1 MIDILRGLR
10 PLFNGHFIDVGVNIG
25 QTLIKVNAVFND
37 VNYIGF
43 EPNPSC
49 VHYVYELLRINKLV
63 GYQIF
68 PLGIGNK
75 SEVLKLNFFSSD
87 KSDSSA
93 SIIQN
98 YRPNHV
104 EDHFIYVPIYDN
116 AAIRRFLPSKET
128 SIVKIDVEGAELEVL
143 LGLVEW
149 IKEFAP
155 IIILEILPVYA
166 PKNTTRLNRQLR
178 IEDLF
183 RSLDYKIARVIK
195 EGSVQLELIDEI
207 GIHSSLENS
216 DYIVFPS
223 RLGNNLLKGF
233 GQ

>member
-25 QTLIKVNAVFND
+25 QTLIKVNAVFSD

-49 VHYVYELLRINKLV
+49 VHYVYELLRINKLE

-93 SIIQN
+93 SVIQN

-104 EDHFIYVPIYDN
+104 EDHFIYVPIFDIQ
-116 AAIRRFLPSKET
+116 AIRRFLPLKET
-128 SIVKIDVEGAELEVL
+128 SIVKIDVEGAELDVL
-143 LGLVEW
+143 LSLADW
-149 IKEFAP
+149 IKEFSP
-155 IIILEILPVYA
+155 IIILEILPVYSS
-166 PKNTTRLNRQLR
+166 KNTTRLNRQLR

-183 RSLDYKIARVIK
+183 RSAGYKMTRILK
-195 EGSVQLELIDEI
+195 EGKVRLELIDEI
-207 GIHSSLENS
+207 GIHSSMENC
-216 DYIVFPS
+216 DYIVFP
-223 RLGNNLLKGF
+223 GGIEKNLLECF
-233 GQ
+233 N